1 MNRKLKVAK
10 ANEQIKDEQLGIILD
25 ELEEDI

>member
-1 MNRKLKVAK
+1 MNRKLKVTK